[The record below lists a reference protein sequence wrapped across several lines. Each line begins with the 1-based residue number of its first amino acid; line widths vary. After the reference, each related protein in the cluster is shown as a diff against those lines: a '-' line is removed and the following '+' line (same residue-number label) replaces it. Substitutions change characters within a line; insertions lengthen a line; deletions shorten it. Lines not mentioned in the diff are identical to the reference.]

1 MPSWEHI
8 KQTERPD
15 LQKTYSA
22 PKRTCFESLYTEPTM
37 GNFQKTIDNTIL
49 VYKIV
54 VDFSA
59 SMVKRK
65 SHRSSK
71 ASFLVRI

>member
-22 PKRTCFESLYTEPTM
+22 PKRTCFESLYTEQKM
-37 GNFQKTIDNTIL
+37 GRDFIRCQQAHDAEDRVDNCK
-49 VYKIV
+49 YQC
-54 VDFSA
+54 
-59 SMVKRK
+59 R
-65 SHRSSK
+65 RGE
-71 ASFLVRI
+71 